1 MSDFGTLPEPGTI
14 RFQRRLLGTIE
25 RVWDYIVEPD
35 KRRRWLAAGPLDAR
49 VGGEV
54 ELRFRNAELARDDDR
69 APDKYRD
76 HENSGTTHGIVT
88 RCEPPRLHAFTWRDT
103 PGSSD
108 SDSEVTFELAPDGDH
123 VLLTLT
129 HRRLAAGAET
139 LAVAGGWHTHLGLLE
154 DILAG
159 REPRPFWRTHTRI
172 EAEYAARG
180 LG

>member
-1 MSDFGTLPEPGTI
+1 MNLHASIPEAGALRFERTLPGP
-14 RFQRRLLGTIE
+14 IE
-25 RVWDYIVEPD
+25 RVWAYLVDPG
-35 KRRRWLAAGPLDAR
+35 KRRRWLAAGPLDAH
-49 VGGEV
+49 VGGAV
-54 ELRFRNAELARDDDR
+54 ELHFRNAELSQDDDH

-76 HENSGTTHGIVT
+76 CENNGTTHGVVT
-88 RCEPPRLHAFTWRDT
+88 RCDPPRLLAFTWRDT
-103 PGSSD
+103 PGTSD
-108 SDSEVTFELAPDGDH
+108 GDSEVTFELAPDGDH

-139 LAVAGGWHTHLGLLE
+139 LSVAGGWHTHLGLLE
-154 DILAG
+154 DVLAG